1 MAGSYDFEEQER
13 IAELKAWWEDNRL
26 YVLGAV
32 IVAFNVRAN
41 VQARA
46 HAERD
51 GIEIR
56 YYSIIYDLVDEVKKA
71 MSGLLAPTRKEHF
84 LGYAL
89 IQQVFNISKIGTVA
103 GCRIT
108 EGRVERGSGV
118 RLLRDN
124 VVIHTGKLSTL
135 KRFKDEVKEVPV
147 GQECGM
153 AFEKYEDLR
162 AGDQIECFTVEMI
175 ARSL

>member
-1 MAGSYDFEEQER
+1 VQARVIHAGVGGITESDVSL
-13 IAELKAWWEDNRL
+13 ASAS
-26 YVLGAV
+26 GAV

-41 VQARA
+41 VQAKA

-56 YYSIIYDLVDEVKKA
+56 YYSIIYDLIEEVKTA

-84 LGYAL
+84 LGYATIL
-89 IQQVFNISKIGTVA
+89 EVFNISKVGKVA
-103 GCRIT
+103 GCRVT
-108 EGRVERGSGV
+108 EGKVERGSGV

-124 VVIHTGKLSTL
+124 VVIHEGKLSTL
-135 KRFKDEVKEVPV
+135 KRFKDEVKEVPG

-153 AFEKYEDLR
+153 AFEKYEDMR
-162 AGDQIECFTVEMI
+162 VGDQIECFTVEMI
-175 ARSL
+175 TRTL